1 MGIKIANP
9 ETKTAKTK
17 RLVRPPLYGVIFHN
31 DDFTPFDFVL
41 SILMEICGLS
51 EEAAFAVTKKV
62 HESGKGCGG
71 VYTRDI
77 AETKQNLILKAAEQ
91 DGHPLSVTVE
101 PA

>member
-1 MGIKIANP
+1 MGIKIAKP
-9 ETKTAKTK
+9 ELKTINKK
-17 RLVRPPLYGVIFHN
+17 RLFRPPLYGVIFHN
-31 DDFTPFDFVL
+31 DDYTPFDFVM
-41 SILMEICGLS
+41 SILIEVCGLS

-71 VYTRDI
+71 VYTHDI